1 MKPLYL
7 LEFFVF
13 ILFTYDFLRYQSFTG
28 EIKARFSKLKKNI
41 FKIFKPKCL
50 LVGRRMS
57 AEKMQFR
64 CTPRGTT

>member
-13 ILFTYDFLRYQSFTG
+13 ILFAYDFLRYQSFTG

-50 LVGRRMS
+50 LVVYIS
-57 AEKMQFR
+57 
-64 CTPRGTT
+64 